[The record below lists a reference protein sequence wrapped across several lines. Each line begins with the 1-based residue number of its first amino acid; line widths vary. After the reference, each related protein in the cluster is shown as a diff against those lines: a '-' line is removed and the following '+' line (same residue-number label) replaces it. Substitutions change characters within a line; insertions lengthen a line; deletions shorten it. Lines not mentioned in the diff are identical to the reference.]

1 MNTIIKI
8 MTGSEYLIALDS
20 FLILY
25 FTVLGIL
32 VTLIAISSNITKEV
46 RQGLFFDYYI
56 DSDFLRLFFI
66 CYIAPFLIGFF
77 GYVRDVKY
85 LNQFLIISIP
95 ILFFWTLYTVR
106 LFVKRINRDWLYQK
120 LFKKFKS
127 DFEKETKRIEEKNE
141 PHTKTRLTSL
151 DDFLKNLTYIETTSN
166 DFIEELEFIKG
177 VGRVALKTDKG
188 YIFDRFFEQL
198 KTTVE
203 NPRFLSKLR
212 SSLYYSMREDY
223 FDNLRVVIKLQ
234 TIYTGLVIHGF
245 SKTKEFDESL
255 DIDGFRIKDSFDILY
270 VHTYKKTTDK
280 EWIKDYDA
288 LAVNT
293 INRVFNLCWLIIYL
307 DIHPKYKK
315 RYLTGQLSSMV
326 KILEYYNNV
335 HGQDFL
341 KDYNYL
347 EYNED
352 LSEAGEKSLKLA
364 DKKVKIIKDLKE
376 VLWGKVSK
384 LFYMILYEIDL
395 GALQKDFFEIA
406 LKIFKIEEFEKQY
419 YNYYISRDLNFLNY
433 NRFQGGAQS
442 VASFNFIKYK
452 LLLSLYEY
460 LQKNDLDIRKYS
472 DEHFSK
478 HKMPGFYNQ
487 VDILDSDFVRKYFDI
502 DQKKLDEFREK
513 VKKELDNKVKNLEKN
528 KREYIADTDLKEE
541 FVNKFKSDCKEYWNK
556 NQEFLKRFLKYTE
569 KDGGNKVKN
578 FFGQYTL
585 YDKEWFLDSF
595 DKTVSLVRSS
605 WEDFGRGQVR
615 SKTETILSKIHGMF
629 DETLDNPDKEIIV
642 KDLYA
647 DLKKEI
653 VKKNEY
659 FLFYNRDIWDKI
671 YEDPRLYRQ
680 LYKRQDIETRQ
691 IEINNSKIYLCYA
704 NIENSL
710 LFKRGSFIL
719 EQFKEGY
726 EGRKEP
732 LVVEIEKIEDEDDIK
747 NIKKKN
753 TKLKT
758 KEDVQQMVKLR
769 IAEKFDIKR
778 NDKSFFVRLKV

>member
-1 MNTIIKI
+1 MSVIIKI
-8 MTGSEYLIALDS
+8 ITGSEYLIPLES

-32 VTLIAISSNITKEV
+32 VTLIAISSSITKEV
-46 RQGLFFDYYI
+46 RQELFFNNYI
-56 DSDFLRLFFI
+56 NSDFLRLFFI
-66 CYIAPFLIGFF
+66 FYIAPFLIGFI
-77 GYVRDVKY
+77 GYILNFRY
-85 LNQFLIISIP
+85 LNQFLMLSIP
-95 ILFFWTLYTVR
+95 ILFFWVLYTVI
-106 LFVKRINRDWLYQK
+106 LFIKRTNRGWLYQQ
-120 LFKKFKS
+120 LFKRFKS

-151 DDFLKNLTYIETTSN
+151 DDFLKNLTYIETTSS
-166 DFIEELEFIKG
+166 DFIEEIEFING

-188 YIFDRFFEQL
+188 YIFDLFFEQL
-198 KTTVE
+198 KKVE
-203 NPRFLSKLR
+203 NPRFFSKLR

-234 TIYTGLVIHGF
+234 TIYTGLVIHGL

-255 DIDGFRIKDSFDILY
+255 DIDGFRIKDSFDIRY
-270 VHTYKKTTDK
+270 VHTYEKTTDK

-293 INRVFNLCWLIIYL
+293 INKVFNLCWLIIYL

-347 EYNED
+347 KYNED
-352 LSEAGEKSLKLA
+352 RSEAGKKSLKLA

-376 VLWGKVSK
+376 VLWGRVSK

-395 GALQKDFFEIA
+395 GALQKDFFETT

-419 YNYYISRDLNFLNY
+419 YNYYMSRDLNFLNY
-433 NRFQGGAQS
+433 DRFQGGAQS

-556 NQEFLKRFLKYTE
+556 NQEFLKRFLKYTK

-595 DKTVSLVRSS
+595 DKTVSLVRISG
-605 WEDFGRGQVR
+605 EGFGRDQVR
-615 SKTETILSKIHGMF
+615 SKTEAILSKIHGMF
-629 DETLDNPDKEIIV
+629 DGTLDNPDKEIIV

-647 DLKKEI
+647 DMKKEI
-653 VKKNEY
+653 VKKKEY

-671 YEDPRLYRQ
+671 SEDARLYRE
-680 LYKRQDIETRQ
+680 LYKSQHIETKQ

-710 LFKRGSFIL
+710 LFKKDSFIL

-726 EGRKEP
+726 EDIKEP
-732 LVVEIEKIEDEDDIK
+732 LVVQIEEIKDKNDIK
-747 NIKKKN
+747 KIIKPN
-753 TKLKT
+753 GRFKT
-758 KEDVQQMVKLR
+758 EEDVKQMVKLR
-769 IAEKFDIKR
+769 IAEKFEIKR
-778 NDKSFFVRLKV
+778 NGKSSFVRLKV